1 MADKKMETR
10 VVKDANGFWRAE
22 MRFLPVEEWEQG
34 EGWRGCYVS
43 SSKEKAEQFL
53 REKRCSTLVIA
64 TASHLDWSAS
74 IAMKN

>member
-34 EGWRGCYVS
+34 RDGEDVMSPPRKRKQNS
-43 SSKEKAEQFL
+43 SLEI
-53 REKRCSTLVIA
+53 RR
-64 TASHLDWSAS
+64 
-74 IAMKN
+74 